1 MLRKNR
7 PKFFHGVESARFANG
22 LSGKA
27 GQVPPRD
34 KGQPWPAAQPRKSFP
49 WRGKLPESAAA
60 MRPQLFL
67 FDLDGTLIDSRA
79 DLAAATNAMRSLH
92 ALPPLP
98 LDTVAAYVGDGIR
111 VLAVRALEG
120 APVDPDLAAREIA
133 AAYAEHLTDRTTA
146 YPGVD
151 AGLRA
156 LRAAGH
162 DLGLVSN
169 KPAPLA
175 RRLLDHFRWTP
186 LFAAALGGGDAPELK
201 PSPLPLQIAMRQTAH
216 VPADTWMV
224 GDHHTDLE
232 AARRAGVKS
241 IFLANGIGHPGDET
255 PSLVCPDFAAFAV
268 RFLPAP

>member
-1 MLRKNR
+1 MT
-7 PKFFHGVESARFANG
+7 
-22 LSGKA
+22 
-27 GQVPPRD
+27 
-34 KGQPWPAAQPRKSFP
+34 
-49 WRGKLPESAAA
+49 
-60 MRPQLFL
+60 PQLFL

-79 DLAAATNAMRSLH
+79 DLAAATNAMRALH

-111 VLAVRALEG
+111 ALALRTLAG
-120 APVDPDLAAREIA
+120 APVDPDCAAGEIG
-133 AAYAEHLTDRTTA
+133 AAYAAHLVDRTTA

-162 DLGLVSN
+162 DLGLVTN

-175 RRLLDHFRWTP
+175 RRLLDQFRWTP
-186 LFAAALGGGDAPELK
+186 LFAAVVGGGDTPELK

-216 VPADTWMV
+216 APAETWMV
-224 GDHHTDLE
+224 GDHHVDLA

-241 IFLANGIGHPGDET
+241 IFLASGIGHPGEET
-255 PSLVCPDFAAFAV
+255 PNLVCPDFAAFVA